1 MAAQC
6 NRTWLWHPE
15 DDEFCSSLLCCLYVV
30 DCYCPKAFSMRSGM
44 TKDRVDLVSAW
55 YIEMKHSNM
64 VNIELLEVC
73 CQRIFVL
80 PHEASSPVAAML
92 TIQEPMRERERQSW
106 CGSTPLRFK
115 IGR

>member
-6 NRTWLWHPE
+6 NWTWLWHPE

-30 DCYCPKAFSMRSGM
+30 DCYCPKAFNMRSGM
-44 TKDRVDLVSAW
+44 TNDRVDLVSTG
-55 YIEMKHSNM
+55 YELEHSNM

-73 CQRIFVL
+73 CQRAFVI
-80 PHEASSPVAAML
+80 PAEASSPISSMC
-92 TIQEPMRERERQSW
+92 ERGRQSR
-106 CGSTPLRFK
+106 CGSTPLSFR